1 MRWKPASLSR
11 AVQGFA
17 RPRDFGNLWTGSAM
31 GHVGHQLTGIALPVL
46 AVNTLAASEWE
57 MGLLAATYTAAFLI
71 IGLPTGAWVDRMSKR
86 RVLIV
91 SELIRGL
98 ALAVAVIAVL
108 VGYGSMPLLFAASF
122 VIGCATVFFDVAHQ
136 SFVPALTG
144 LTHVVEGNS
153 RLQATESVAAVA
165 GPALGGQLLR
175 VISAPLV
182 IAINAVL
189 YFVSTIY
196 LARIRLEDKPEP
208 AVRNLRQ
215 DIAEGAQF
223 VFRHTQLRKITLS
236 TAMSNLAW
244 GIVGAL
250 EAIYILRYL
259 DLSEAV
265 MGMMFSIGAVGGV
278 VGALAS
284 GPITRRVGKT
294 RIIPLTALAIALP
307 TAAFPLA
314 AWSSRPEVI
323 LTIGMFFSFGIIVV
337 LNIAAVSYRQQLC
350 PPKLLGRMNATV
362 RFVVWGIT
370 PFGGLLGGFL
380 GERIGIVPSLWVAVV
395 GTALASLPLV
405 FSTLWANEDPVPAY
419 SGSNQIEEA

>member
-1 MRWKPASLSR
+1 MRRKLPAISR
-11 AVQGFA
+11 AVEGFV
-17 RPRDFGNLWTGSAM
+17 RPRDFGNLWAGSAL

-46 AVNTLAASEWE
+46 AVNMLAASEWE
-57 MGLLAATYTAAFLI
+57 MGILAAAFSAAFLI

-86 RVLIV
+86 RVLVV
-91 SELIRGL
+91 SELIRGIVL
-98 ALAVAVIAVL
+98 ALAVLAVL
-108 VGYGSMPLLFAASF
+108 GGYGSMPLLFGAAF
-122 VIGCATVFFDVAHQ
+122 ILGCATVFFDVAHQ

-144 LTHVVEGNS
+144 LTHVVEGNL

-165 GPALGGQLLR
+165 GPAVGGQLLR

-182 IAINAVL
+182 IAVNAVL
-189 YFVSTIY
+189 YFASAIFLT
-196 LARIRLEDKPEP
+196 RISLEEKPEP
-208 AVRNLRQ
+208 TERNLRQ

-223 VFRHTQLRKITLS
+223 VFRHRLLRKITMAAAL
-236 TAMSNLAW
+236 SNLAW

-265 MGMMFSIGAVGGV
+265 MGMMFSIGAIGGL

-284 GPITRRVGKT
+284 GPLTRVVGKT
-294 RIIPLTALAIALP
+294 RIIPLTAIALTVP
-307 TAAFPLA
+307 TALFPLA
-314 AWSSRPEVI
+314 VLAPRPQII
-323 LTIGMFFSFGIIVV
+323 LTIGMFFIFGIIVIF
-337 LNIAAVSYRQQLC
+337 NIAAVSYRQQLC

-380 GERIGIVPSLWVAVV
+380 GEKIGIVPSLWVAVI
-395 GTALASLPLV
+395 GTALSSLPLV
-405 FSTLWANEDPVPAY
+405 FSTLWSSEQPAAD
-419 SGSNQIEEA
+419 SSAAPGSA